1 MFKKKILSLSL
12 SLLQLLSI
20 SYFITILEVQC
31 TEFEY
36 IDVKVQFN
44 EAVADCEARG
54 KILAIIDTPEKF
66 NIVYD
71 LLTNNGRYELIYIR
85 GRGIN
90 DNYFKNSKYLS
101 FNFFFYIFKLN
112 SSSKEGG
119 IL

>member
-1 MFKKKILSLSL
+1 MF
-12 SLLQLLSI
+12 
-20 SYFITILEVQC
+20 YVVTILEVQC

-71 LLTNNGRYELIYIR
+71 LLTNNGRYELT
-85 GRGIN
+85 GAGGIN
-90 DNYFKNSKYLS
+90 YNYFRNSEYYR
-101 FNFFFYIFKLN
+101 N
-112 SSSKEGG
+112 
-119 IL
+119 